1 MTYEKIVVILKYVLN
16 NFVIIIEKVLKDDLD
31 DLNWREVNAA

>member
-16 NFVIIIEKVLKDDLD
+16 NFVIIAEKVMKDDLD
-31 DLNWREVNAA
+31 DLIGGK